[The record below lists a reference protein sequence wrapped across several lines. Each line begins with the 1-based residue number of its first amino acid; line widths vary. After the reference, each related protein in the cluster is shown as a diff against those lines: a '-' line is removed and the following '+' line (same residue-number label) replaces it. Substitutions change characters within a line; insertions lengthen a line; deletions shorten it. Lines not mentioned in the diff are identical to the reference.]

1 MNQRLV
7 SVLIFAF
14 VVAAGASLLL
24 YRLLARRVEAR
35 PAPLAQQVIVAARN
49 LDPGTLVK
57 EKDLNSGPWS
67 GLLPAGTLVKK
78 EDIPGGVVVLIVDS
92 PAAAR
97 PRTGGI
103 SGPGEKACFR

>member
-1 MNQRLV
+1 MNQRFV

-24 YRLLARRVEAR
+24 YRMLAHRVETA

-57 EKDLNSGPWS
+57 EQDLNSGPWS
-67 GLLPAGTLVKK
+67 GPLPAAG
-78 EDIPGGVVVLIVDS
+78 S
-92 PAAAR
+92 R
-97 PRTGGI
+97 RTETKFQE
-103 SGPGEKACFR
+103 SSQ